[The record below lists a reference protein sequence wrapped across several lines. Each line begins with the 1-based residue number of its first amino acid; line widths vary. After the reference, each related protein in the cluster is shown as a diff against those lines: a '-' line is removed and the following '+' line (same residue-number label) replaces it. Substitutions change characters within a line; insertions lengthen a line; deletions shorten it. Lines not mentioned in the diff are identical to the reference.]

1 MGVSREE
8 GRRSRGAIGWMKSI
22 VEWRDGGAADARGRQ
37 IHGRAEK
44 VGTSFC
50 LHFVLFS
57 SRDILGVYP
66 EKREKRNAACLCL
79 AHHHPVVSQGWMI
92 SGRLGRRRAGVA
104 PWRESRAPPG
114 HLPPPPCR
122 RLSSPPRSRPHLTV
136 GVSAADRGT
145 VPGGSDRFSQ
155 ISFLPKETR
164 SLSSSRLPRDGTDS
178 WH

>member
-104 PWRESRAPPG
+104 PAGEQSTAGTPAPTAVQTSVESPA
-114 HLPPPPCR
+114 LSPPPHR
-122 RLSSPPRSRPHLTV
+122 RCVSSRSRH
-136 GVSAADRGT
+136 
-145 VPGGSDRFSQ
+145 
-155 ISFLPKETR
+155 
-164 SLSSSRLPRDGTDS
+164 SSRRIG
-178 WH
+178 